1 MSNAIRISPSNLS
14 CPWAQ
19 LPLCSHAQ
27 LPPRSHLITGLAM
40 SRQIPRSL
48 ALPHPPCCPLRLHPA
63 GMTRILGL
71 PPRPQPS
78 SGQCAVIG
86 KPAGQPAPQ
95 AGAGRATVAAAV
107 LSALG
112 PTGPVKHLPPH
123 PHRRLHPDPD
133 PDPGPSPPH
142 TRGGEGPVAVPLD
155 VPEDV
160 LPLPPLLPHLPHP
173 HLVPEAGPAPHLP
186 AGEVTGGGG
195 TALIVHTT
203 ITKGRECCRRSV
215 Q

>member
-19 LPLCSHAQ
+19 LPPCPHAQ

-48 ALPHPPCCPLRLHPA
+48 ALPHLPCCPLRPHPA
-63 GMTRILGL
+63 GMTRTLGL

-78 SGQCAVIG
+78 SGQCAVIE
-86 KPAGQPAPQ
+86 KPAGQPVPQ

-112 PTGPVKHLPPH
+112 PTGPVMHLPPH
-123 PHRRLHPDPD
+123 PHRRLHPDPG
-133 PDPGPSPPH
+133 PGPSPLH

-160 LPLPPLLPHLPHP
+160 LPLLHLPHLPHP
-173 HLVPEAGPAPHLP
+173 HLVPEAGPVPHPP

-203 ITKGRECCRRSV
+203 ITKGKECCRRSV